1 MSPRITIV
9 DDDAHTLFFVRRI
22 INEAM
27 PEAEMVCFNS
37 PRQAFEYICKIGSD
51 LLITDHGMGEMSG
64 TELIAQLRAK
74 GMSLPV
80 IMISS
85 DTSTQAEALAA
96 GACEFLSKGELNKLP
111 GLISSRLAQSQPV
124 SQADSRN
131 ITQLFKAASAG

>member
-1 MSPRITIV
+1 MSLRITIV

-27 PEAEMVCFNS
+27 AEAEVVCFNS

-51 LLITDHGMGEMSG
+51 LLITDHGMGEMCG
-64 TELIAQLRAK
+64 TELIVQLRAK

-80 IMISS
+80 FMISS
-85 DTSTQAEALAA
+85 DTSTRDEALGA

-111 GLISSRLAQSQPV
+111 ELISLRLAPSLPTLNSSDLPQHF
-124 SQADSRN
+124 R
-131 ITQLFKAASAG
+131 TAAAG